1 MSRLSRS
8 PLDLLVVALWTVGT
22 VAALN
27 GAPPPT
33 PVRTAIAL
41 PLVIAFPGYVVLAVL
56 FPETSIE
63 DDDRDGG
70 DRLATI
76 DSVERAVLSVAVSA
90 AVVPLVGFGLNYTD
104 LGIALAPLS
113 VAVGGLVVGL
123 AFLGLSRRMA
133 RAPAERYEAPLLAWS
148 AAATTRFVG
157 SSRDS
162 LRTRTPLEPTTD
174 TRRLLNLLFVVSL
187 LTFAG
192 TVGYA
197 AVTPP
202 GDGEPFTELYLLQQT
217 DDGGYTTEDLPDQLS
232 TGESTTLYAAVGNH
246 EGVAMP
252 YTVVVTLDGREV
264 DRVSGEVPA
273 GETRRFETTVQPSQP
288 GENVRLS
295 VLLYRGEVPANPT
308 PENAYRDVHLW
319 VSVGG
324 S

>member
-8 PLDLLVVALWTVGT
+8 PLDLLIVALWTVGA
-22 VAALN
+22 VAAVN

-33 PVRTAIAL
+33 PVRTALLL
-41 PLVIAFPGYVVLAVL
+41 PLVIAFPGYVVLALL

-90 AVVPLVGFGLNYTD
+90 AVVPLVAFGLNYTD
-104 LGIALAPLS
+104 LGIALEPLS
-113 VAVGGLVVGL
+113 VAVGGLIVGL
-123 AFLGLSRRMA
+123 AFFGLSRRVA
-133 RAPAERYEAPLLAWS
+133 LSPAERYEAPLLAWM
-148 AAATTRFVG
+148 ATTWSRFLG

-162 LRTRTPLEPTTD
+162 LRARTPLEPTTD
-174 TRRLLNLLFVVSL
+174 TRGMLNLLFVVSL
-187 LTFAG
+187 LAFAG

-202 GDGEPFTELYLLQQT
+202 GDGEPFTELYIVQQT
-217 DDGGYTTEDLPDQLS
+217 GDGEYTSEDLPDQLS
-232 TGESTTLYAAVGNH
+232 TGEATTLYAGVGNH

-273 GETRRFETTVQPSQP
+273 GETRRFETTIQPSQT
-288 GENVRLS
+288 GEDVRLS
-295 VLLYRGEVPANPT
+295 FLLYRGEVPANPT
-308 PENAYRDVHLW
+308 PENAYRDVHLF
-319 VSVGG
+319 VTVGG

>member
-8 PLDLLVVALWTVGT
+8 PLDLLVVALWTVGA
-22 VAALN
+22 VAAVN
-27 GAPPPT
+27 GGPPPT
-33 PVRTAIAL
+33 GVRTALAL
-41 PLVIAFPGYVVLAVL
+41 PLVIAFPGYVILAVL
-56 FPETSIE
+56 FPETSI
-63 DDDRDGG
+63 DDAADDGG
-70 DRLATI
+70 HLATI
-76 DSVERAVLSVAVSA
+76 DSVERAALSVAVSA
-90 AVVPLVGFGLNYTD
+90 AVVPLVAFGLNYTA
-104 LGIALAPLS
+104 LGIALEPLS

-123 AFLGLSRRMA
+123 AFLGLSRRLA
-133 RAPAERYEAPLLAWS
+133 RSPAERYEAPLLAWT

-162 LRTRTPLEPTTD
+162 LRTRNPLEPTTD
-174 TRRLLNLLFVVSL
+174 TRRLLNVLFVVSL

-202 GDGEPFTELYLLQQT
+202 GDGEAFTELYLLQQT
-217 DDGGYTTEDLPDQLS
+217 DDGEYTSEDLPQQFS
-232 TGESTTLYAAVGNH
+232 TGESRQLFVGVGNH

-252 YTVVVTLDGREV
+252 YTVVVTLDGEEV

-273 GETRRFETTVQPSQP
+273 GETRRFETAIQPSQS

-295 VLLYRGEVPANPT
+295 VLLYRGDVPANPT